1 METEL
6 KSDLAS
12 RNRIWDAF
20 PIHVPASAATFAG
33 FRARATSDEFPEPL
47 RASFINKELVI
58 DMSPEELE
66 SHNKV
71 KSELS
76 AVVATLIK
84 RLDTGEFYGDGTL
97 VTNEAAEL
105 STEPDATFVAWESF
119 KRTRFDSWNGK
130 IDRTSSS
137 SWSGR
142 RTGSLRWSAVPA

>member
-6 KSDLAS
+6 KSALAS
-12 RNRIWDAF
+12 RHRIWDAF

-33 FRARATSDEFPEPL
+33 FRAWATSDEFPESL
-47 RASFINKELVI
+47 RASFINQELVI

-71 KSELS
+71 KSEVS

-119 KRTRFDSWNGK
+119 EANKVRLVERK
-130 IDRTSSS
+130 DRPDQA
-137 SWSGR
+137 R
-142 RTGSLRWSAVPA
+142 